1 MNNTFT
7 KKSNTMKNISIPI
20 KYKDEAIPL
29 LEKLG
34 YVEHKEW
41 NEQAKEKEYAIT
53 HILMYKEGIWELHS
67 HDGTDYHTPITIEE
81 LRELAVQSIIEPA
94 PDKLDILIEQ
104 MRDLR
109 AEVLVFLKEKK
120 QAEVREWNV
129 GDKVRINGS
138 RHRNVNNHNFKTGE
152 VVELIKY
159 RKDNDKDTCTWLAQ
173 SGSRVK
179 WWINESEA
187 ELI

>member
-1 MNNTFT
+1 
-7 KKSNTMKNISIPI
+7 MKNLSISIEQ
-20 KYKDEAIPL
+20 KDEAIPL
-29 LEKLG
+29 FEKLG
-34 YVEHKEW
+34 YKEDTEW
-41 NEQAKEKEYAIT
+41 NEMAKSHSNT
-53 HILMYKEGIWELHS
+53 HVLTNKNGTWGLFI
-67 HDGTDYHTPITIEE
+67 HDGRVNTPITIEE
-81 LRELAVQSIIEPA
+81 LRELAGEPA

-104 MRDLR
+104 MRELR
-109 AEVLVFLKEKK
+109 AELLEFMKEKK